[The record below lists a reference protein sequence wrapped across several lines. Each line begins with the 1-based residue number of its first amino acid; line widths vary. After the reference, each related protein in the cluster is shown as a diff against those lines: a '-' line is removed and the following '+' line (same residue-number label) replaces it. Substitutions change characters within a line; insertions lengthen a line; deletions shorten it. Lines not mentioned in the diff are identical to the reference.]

1 MPIYRCFANLPRICQ
16 FSNSTSIFRI
26 SPIMQVLVKSEE
38 YFRKGPCNYLAVWT
52 IYWCEKGH
60 IEIFTPVLRSARD
73 HSSNWNAYSNTRYK
87 WVHMRN
93 FVSRMENRKNTR
105 QLLNLKWIL
114 SSGVDFGAT
123 SSFSSYFSSFS
134 MPVSLVYPVPSF
146 YSTVT
151 MDISNDAFA
160 FLRFKSKERYFDK
173 YLPKT
178 PWREHSE
185 TWTITLR
192 LQSVWNKTIYTPMV
206 EPMNEA
212 NKSQAHLQ
220 QTRDKC

>member
-60 IEIFTPVLRSARD
+60 IEIFTSVLRSARD
-73 HSSNWNAYSNTRYK
+73 QSSNWNAYSNTRYK
-87 WVHMRN
+87 WVYMRS

-114 SSGVDFGAT
+114 SSVALEILALTLVQHPILVFFLFLVFFYACLSGLPCSFILLHRHYGYFQRCIRI
-123 SSFSSYFSSFS
+123 SS
-134 MPVSLVYPVPSF
+134 VQIKRAIL
-146 YSTVT
+146 
-151 MDISNDAFA
+151 
-160 FLRFKSKERYFDK
+160 
-173 YLPKT
+173 
-178 PWREHSE
+178 W
-185 TWTITLR
+185 
-192 LQSVWNKTIYTPMV
+192 
-206 EPMNEA
+206 
-212 NKSQAHLQ
+212 
-220 QTRDKC
+220 